1 MTSQIVITY
10 ILKTILISGIF
21 LAYYWIALRDKKFH
35 YYNRFYLLTASI
47 MSLVIPLLKFDWFIV
62 EKPVL
67 YSSNEI
73 VQFILPISNVNNSI
87 KYDWIDYYLVIAV
100 IVAITLF
107 SILLLNVIKIQLLK
121 RKSEVTQMD
130 GFDFINTNDDNAPF
144 SFLNNLFWKQSIS
157 LQEEGGQQIFKHEIT
172 HIQQKHTWDRI
183 YSQIIT
189 SIFWMNPFNW
199 IIQKELVT
207 IHEFIADESAVG
219 DSNVEAFAKML
230 LQTHY
235 GNHFLNPTHQFFYSS
250 IKRRLTMLTKSTNT
264 KYSYLR
270 RVMVLPILI
279 ATVCLVSIK
288 VNASEK
294 IEKTAKAIQNT
305 IDLLVNDT
313 TKPKKITPPTPPN
326 PSTAKPDYY
335 INGAKIAEGAPPPP
349 PLTNP
354 SYYLDGVKINEKE
367 MKDISING
375 IASINV
381 LKGEQAIKKYRED
394 GKNGVVEIILKDIQ
408 RKDQLPNKEWS
419 NINANQNQL
428 KSLEMANGVKIEFKG
443 DIDTAVGNKKTPLYI
458 IDGVPLKSSIEVSKL
473 NEEEF
478 ESISVL
484 KNPSSI
490 SLYGNEG
497 KNGVI
502 LITTKTGLKG
512 NLKNKSDE
520 IKVFEY
526 SAKEGLDGDVYYKKI
541 EDGTVNGYG
550 NNKAETNLPV
560 KVTNVPIKVSNV
572 PIKVTNVPVKVTNV
586 PKSDKIKV
594 TSKTS
599 LDTLVFSSPSGSR
612 QVIYSNVTLITKD
625 KQKVLDALEKNANVV
640 ITKKAEGKTEK
651 YIIVDNQGGKGANK
665 PTFYLDGVK
674 ITEKEMKA
682 ISPND
687 IESINVL
694 KGENA
699 IKKYPEDGKSGVV
712 EIKLKQKN

>member
-62 EKPVL
+62 EKPVI

-87 KYDWIDYYLVIAV
+87 QYDWVDYSLVIAG

-121 RKSEVTQMD
+121 RKSDVTQME

-199 IIQKELVT
+199 VIQKELVT

-288 VNASEK
+288 VNATER
-294 IEKTAKAIQNT
+294 IEHKVNEIQNT
-305 IDLLVNDT
+305 INLLVSDT
-313 TKPKKITPPTPPN
+313 TKPKKQKPPTPPIPSAPPN
-326 PSTAKPDYY
+326 PSSTKPNYY
-335 INGAKIAEGAPPPP
+335 INGVKIAEGAPPPP
-349 PLTNP
+349 PLTRP
-354 SYYLDGVKINEKE
+354 S
-367 MKDISING
+367 
-375 IASINV
+375 
-381 LKGEQAIKKYRED
+381 
-394 GKNGVVEIILKDIQ
+394 
-408 RKDQLPNKEWS
+408 
-419 NINANQNQL
+419 
-428 KSLEMANGVKIEFKG
+428 F
-443 DIDTAVGNKKTPLYI
+443 YI
-458 IDGVPLKSSIEVSKL
+458 
-473 NEEEF
+473 
-478 ESISVL
+478 
-484 KNPSSI
+484 
-490 SLYGNEG
+490 
-497 KNGVI
+497 
-502 LITTKTGLKG
+502 
-512 NLKNKSDE
+512 
-520 IKVFEY
+520 
-526 SAKEGLDGDVYYKKI
+526 
-541 EDGTVNGYG
+541 
-550 NNKAETNLPV
+550 
-560 KVTNVPIKVSNV
+560 
-572 PIKVTNVPVKVTNV
+572 
-586 PKSDKIKV
+586 
-594 TSKTS
+594 
-599 LDTLVFSSPSGSR
+599 
-612 QVIYSNVTLITKD
+612 
-625 KQKVLDALEKNANVV
+625 
-640 ITKKAEGKTEK
+640 
-651 YIIVDNQGGKGANK
+651 
-665 PTFYLDGVK
+665 DGVK
-674 ITEKEMKA
+674 ITEKEMNA
-682 ISPND
+682 ISVND
-687 IESINVL
+687 IASVNVL
-694 KGENA
+694 KGEQA
-699 IKKYPEDGKSGVV
+699 LKKYPEDGKNGVMIITTKKGTKTNLQNKMDEV
-712 EIKLKQKN
+712 TVIGYSNIDTGVSAVFIAPKIQKNVDPSKNNDPIFYTAEKPAEFPGGIEGWSNYLMNNLDRNLPNRNKAVPGKYTVKLNFIVSKNGDVENVIAENNPGYGTESEAIRVIEKGPKWIPAEQNGRKVNFLMKQVIVFNVTDK